1 MNTAE
6 QSPALPEK
14 NPARILIVDD
24 DENQQRLLHHWL
36 HTTGYQV
43 VGTLSSGAQAIAK
56 WEQYQPD
63 VILMDIMME
72 EPEAGIQAGEQIG
85 AESSVPIIY
94 LTATEEEGAFS
105 RTLRSNPHGYL
116 AKPVS
121 PAALKS
127 AIEVSLVRHNYENQL
142 VEYRK
147 KLERS
152 EQLFR
157 GIFTNLRIGYF
168 RITPEHRIELL
179 NPFLIELLE
188 VPENESLAGQ
198 NLRDLVA
205 PDVQPHAFL
214 NLENQDAQETVW
226 RSLSGKT
233 LPVKLH
239 IWPVTDASG
248 DMIFLEGTVE
258 DMTRA
263 NTLRNQMM
271 HAQKMEVIGTL
282 SGRVSHE
289 INNRLTSVLGHSEL
303 IMAKV
308 EPGTKLEKYARSVVQ
323 NARSASDIIHQL
335 LTFTREWGED
345 ERTFDILHLVKIMLD
360 LLQHVLGR
368 GIELLAELPQ
378 DSIPI
383 KGNPK
388 AVEQALFNIAIN
400 ARDAMPDGGLFTI
413 RIEKSFQD
421 GNGPLSKSIPNGAYV
436 KLSLTDT
443 GIGMTDEVQEQ
454 LFNPFFTTKDE
465 NISTGLGLSVVQRIM
480 DQMDGHILVESAPG
494 QGARFELYFPLSG
507 GR

>member
-1 MNTAE
+1 MNAASHTPV
-6 QSPALPEK
+6 PAATKPT
-14 NPARILIVDD
+14 RILIVDD
-24 DENQQRLLHHWL
+24 DEAQQRLLQHL
-36 HTTGYQV
+36 LKTMGYQV
-43 VGTLSSGAQAIAK
+43 TGTLSSGTSAVSEWQNH
-56 WEQYQPD
+56 EPD

-72 EPEAGIQAGEQIG
+72 EPEAGILAGEQIG
-85 AESSVPIIY
+85 EKNNVPIIY
-94 LTATEEEGAFS
+94 LTATEEESAFS
-105 RTLRSNPHGYL
+105 RALRSNPHGYL

-127 AIEVSLVRHNYENQL
+127 AIEVSLVRHKYENQL

-168 RITPEHRIELL
+168 RITPGHRVELL
-179 NPFLIELLE
+179 NPFLLELLE
-188 VPENESLAGQ
+188 VPEGESLIGE

-205 PDVQPHAFL
+205 PEAQPHAFL
-214 NLENQDAQETVW
+214 NLEDQDAQETVW
-226 RSLSGKT
+226 CSLTGKT
-233 LPVKLH
+233 IPVKLH
-239 IWPVTDASG
+239 IWPVHDASG
-248 DMIFLEGTVE
+248 GTIFLEGTVE

-323 NARSASDIIHQL
+323 NARSASDIIRQL

-345 ERTFDILHLVKIMLD
+345 ERTFDIRHLVKNMLD

-378 DSIPI
+378 ESILI

-388 AVEQALFNIAIN
+388 AVEQALFNIAMN
-400 ARDAMPDGGLFTI
+400 ARDAMPDGGEFTL
-413 RIEKSFQD
+413 RVEKSFQD
-421 GNGPLSKSIPNGAYV
+421 GTGVLSKSIPTGAYV

-443 GIGMTDEVQEQ
+443 GIGMTETIQKQ
-454 LFNPFFTTKDE
+454 LFAPFFTTKDE

-480 DQMDGHILVESAPG
+480 DQMNGHIQVESAPG
-494 QGARFELYFPLSG
+494 EGARFDLYF
-507 GR
+507 